1 MKIVYEVGPE
11 KIAVGGIEFFLNVP
25 KEIDDEMAEKILA
38 KKTIIFKKIDL
49 SAGNAQAEGGINNG
63 TS

>member
-38 KKTIIFKKIDL
+38 KKTIIFRKMDGVTKPPKT
-49 SAGNAQAEGGINNG
+49 QVKEG
-63 TS
+63 